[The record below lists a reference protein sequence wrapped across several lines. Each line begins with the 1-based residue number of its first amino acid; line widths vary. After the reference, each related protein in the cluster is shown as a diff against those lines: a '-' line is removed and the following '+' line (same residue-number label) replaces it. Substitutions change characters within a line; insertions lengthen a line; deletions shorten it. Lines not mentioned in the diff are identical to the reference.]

1 MNGPMRYNSTYRTF
15 ALVAATL
22 GVPVLALAQPT
33 QQELLDRVSK
43 LESEVQ
49 VLRANQAST
58 PKPADPAAVAGAQSA
73 VKADA
78 SKHSA
83 VPGSAGYDGGFYIK
97 SADGSFSLKPSV
109 QFQFRSVYN
118 AADNINSAGEDNSE
132 QNFEIRRLKLGFAG
146 NVFTSK
152 LTYDFV
158 IVANRNGSAVTL
170 ETAMG
175 QYEFTDGW
183 FFKFG
188 QFKEPTFHE
197 EITSSKRQLAVDRSL
212 ANELLGGG
220 RTDYVEGVALIYG
233 GAKKNDNPLNVELG
247 LTDGINSDGTRAVA
261 PPNSAADF
269 GGYVRVDYKI
279 SGNWKNYA
287 DFTALGT
294 KEDLV
299 VVGGG
304 VSYTQTGDLDAYLA
318 TVDAQWEMGNG
329 FSLYVAGLLNY
340 SDAAAGSETDYGVV
354 AQGAYLLP
362 SMKNV
367 EVFGRYSGVFL
378 DETIAVGNTT
388 EDVFHEFTVGGNYY
402 FGEDG
407 KYGHRA
413 KFTLDVGYLP
423 NGSPAE
429 NGIGVQGSGDD
440 QFYVRAQF
448 QLLI

>member
-1 MNGPMRYNSTYRTF
+1 MRYTPTHRSF

-22 GVPVLALAQPT
+22 GIPALALAQAQPT
-33 QQELLDRVSK
+33 QQELLDRLRK

-49 VLRANQAST
+49 VLRANQSTT
-58 PKPADPAAVAGAQSA
+58 PKPADPAMTAMTQSA
-73 VKADA
+73 VKQDA
-78 SKHSA
+78 SKKSA

-97 SADGSFSLKPSV
+97 SADDTFSLKPSV

-118 AADNINSAGEDNSE
+118 AADEVDGGVDNAE
-132 QNFEIRRLKLGFAG
+132 HNFEIRRMKLGFAG
-146 NVFTSK
+146 HVFTKK

-158 IVANRNGSAVTL
+158 IVSSRNGDGVSL

-183 FFKFG
+183 SFRFG
-188 QFKEPTFHE
+188 QYKEQTFHE
-197 EITSSKRQLAVDRSL
+197 ESTSSKRQLTVDRSL

-220 RTDYVEGVALIYG
+220 RTDFVQGVSLIHG
-233 GAKKNDNPLNVELG
+233 GMSKDNPLNVEIA

-269 GGYVRVDYKI
+269 GGYVRVDYKFA
-279 SGNWKNYA
+279 GNWKNYA

-304 VSYTQTGDLDAYLA
+304 VSYTQTGDLDDYLA
-318 TVDAQWEMGNG
+318 TVDLQWELSGG
-329 FSLYVAGLLNY
+329 FSVYVAGLLNY
-340 SDAAAGSETDYGVV
+340 ADSAAGDETDYGLV

-362 SMKNV
+362 SKNI
-367 EVFGRYSGVFL
+367 EVFGRYAGVFL
-378 DETIAVGNTT
+378 DDTIAVGTTT

-402 FGEDG
+402 FGENG

-413 KFTLDVGYLP
+413 KFTLDLGYLP
-423 NGSPAE
+423 NGAPGE
-429 NGIGVQGSGDD
+429 NGIGIQESGDG